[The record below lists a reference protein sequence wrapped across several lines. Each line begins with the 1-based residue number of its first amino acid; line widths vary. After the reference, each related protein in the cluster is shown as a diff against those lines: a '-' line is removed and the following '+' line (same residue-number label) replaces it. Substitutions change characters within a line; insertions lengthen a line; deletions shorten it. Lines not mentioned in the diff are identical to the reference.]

1 METSGSEI
9 SQKTGNE
16 TLLHNLQRMG
26 GVAALVMAAT
36 WVAAFAVFLGVLMPA
51 GYLEEGIAP
60 VDKVAILVENQLLA
74 SIGWLVP
81 YVLWGL
87 FMVVLSLALYERLKS
102 GAPAIAQVATV
113 IGIIWAALVIAAGLV
128 ATLGIRTAVEL
139 SATDPS
145 QAGLVWVTVETV
157 AGGLGGEA
165 WEVLG
170 GVWLLFIGLA
180 ALRARALPR
189 ALSYLALVLGVA
201 GIVTVVPTLQPA
213 VFIYGVGLIVWWVWL
228 GTVMLRDRQSGE
240 VPDEV
245 EAERAGIATGAAARE

>member
-1 METSGSEI
+1 MKTNDSKI
-9 SQKTGNE
+9 TQKAGNN
-16 TLLHNLQRMG
+16 TLLNTLQRMG
-26 GVAALVMAAT
+26 GVAALSMAAT
-36 WVAAFAVFLGVLMPA
+36 WVAAFAVFLGVLLPA

-113 IGIIWAALVIAAGLV
+113 IGLIWAALVIAAGLV
-128 ATLGIRTAVEL
+128 ATLGIRTAVDL
-139 SATDPS
+139 YATDPT

-170 GVWLLFIGLA
+170 GVWLLFIGWA
-180 ALRARALPR
+180 SLRARELPKR
-189 ALSYLALVLGVA
+189 LSYLALVLGVA
-201 GIVTVVPTLQPA
+201 GIVTVVPFLQPA
-213 VFIYGVGLIVWWVWL
+213 VFIYGIGLIVWWVWL
-228 GTVMLRDRQSGE
+228 GTVMLRDRPRGE
-240 VPDEV
+240 VLEEV
-245 EAERAGIATGAAARE
+245 KAESADKATGL